1 MLKDCWIH
9 GVFCTDIKD
18 KRKPQVPTA
27 TIDNGGIIRTKDLMN
42 WERLPDLISNSR
54 QQRNVVLRPEFVE
67 GKYALY
73 TPSAG

>member
-18 KRKPQVPTA
+18 KRKPQVPKA
-27 TIDNGGIIRTKDLMN
+27 TIDNGGIIRTKNLMN

-54 QQRNVVLRPEFVE
+54 
-67 GKYALY
+67 
-73 TPSAG
+73 